1 MGERAVITP
10 AFFALLLP
18 GGSKNRV
25 HKKTTLNLIPD
36 HALVDQLTTS
46 VHTKAYKQ
54 VINMTVIVWYMDM

>member
-46 VHTKAYKQ
+46 VYTKAYKQ
-54 VINMTVIVWYMDM
+54 VI